1 MGVIVTV
8 TKVGETKDV
17 FSIDNTSRQSNTHS
31 TESRELL
38 YPWHPWCGRSV
49 WIHGAFLKSR
59 EAVYRCSLEQNDETR
74 LLEIPQW
81 MFESSACC
89 RVLRAENP
97 AVDCAALLDLKLLL
111 ERTRS
116 PGRDF
121 VVQAQHHSSPG
132 GADARIRDSIE
143 HANQIVSPA
152 ATNSGLAKATARNQA
167 EDRGTTGATVARTQA
182 KNPNRLSRKGGA

>member
-1 MGVIVTV
+1 
-8 TKVGETKDV
+8 
-17 FSIDNTSRQSNTHS
+17 
-31 TESRELL
+31 
-38 YPWHPWCGRSV
+38 
-49 WIHGAFLKSR
+49 
-59 EAVYRCSLEQNDETR
+59 
-74 LLEIPQW
+74 

-89 RVLRAENP
+89 RLLRAENP

-167 EDRGTTGATVARTQA
+167 EDRGTTCATVARTQA